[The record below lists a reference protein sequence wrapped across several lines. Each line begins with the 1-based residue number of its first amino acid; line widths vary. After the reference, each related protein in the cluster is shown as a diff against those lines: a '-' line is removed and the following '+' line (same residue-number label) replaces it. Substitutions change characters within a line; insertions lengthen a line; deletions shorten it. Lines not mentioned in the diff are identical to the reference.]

1 MPYKSLNFL
10 KNINIKE
17 TNLNLKL
24 IGSKFQIEE
33 QLSKPPILLKNMSS
47 MIDSTAIFT
56 MSHMLII

>member
-33 QLSKPPILLKNMSS
+33 QLSKPPILFKKYE
-47 MIDSTAIFT
+47 
-56 MSHMLII
+56 